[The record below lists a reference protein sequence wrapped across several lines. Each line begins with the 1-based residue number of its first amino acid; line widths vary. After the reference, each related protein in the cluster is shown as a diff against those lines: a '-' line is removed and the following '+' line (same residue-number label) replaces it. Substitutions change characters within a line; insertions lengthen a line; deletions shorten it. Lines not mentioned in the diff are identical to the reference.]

1 MFTLGAAMLGWH
13 RVPTGF
19 VSGHAIRPALSLCKH
34 SKRVPDVNTLIIIV
48 MWILL
53 TSAGIF
59 PTLLEV
65 SVSLEL
71 LVDYLLQ
78 VDIHLL

>member
-1 MFTLGAAMLGWH
+1 MLGWH
-13 RVPTGF
+13 RVLTGF